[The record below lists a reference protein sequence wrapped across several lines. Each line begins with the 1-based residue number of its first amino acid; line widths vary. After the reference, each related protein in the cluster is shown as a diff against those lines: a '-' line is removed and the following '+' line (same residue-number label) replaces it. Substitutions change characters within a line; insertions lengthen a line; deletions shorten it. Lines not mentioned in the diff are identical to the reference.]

1 MDAETK
7 LPSYSQCRSVPEW
20 SRKWQQLGTGEG
32 KFTKDSYC
40 AGLGSK
46 RRCQKALLLVNLVK
60 SLLEH
65 YDTAK
70 SGSLHS
76 SAILKLPLP
85 CS

>member
-1 MDAETK
+1 MEQKMAAAGN
-7 LPSYSQCRSVPEW
+7 W
-20 SRKWQQLGTGEG
+20 EG
-32 KFTKDSYC
+32 KFQTESYC
-40 AGLGSK
+40 ARLGSK
-46 RRCQKALLLVNLVK
+46 RCCQKALPLVNLVK

-70 SGSLHS
+70 AGYLHS

>member
-1 MDAETK
+1 MEQKMAVAGN
-7 LPSYSQCRSVPEW
+7 R
-20 SRKWQQLGTGEG
+20 GG
-32 KFTKDSYC
+32 KVYKESYC
-40 AGLGSK
+40 AGMGST
-46 RRCQKALLLVNLVK
+46 RRCQKALPIVNLVK

-70 SGSLHS
+70 AGSLHS